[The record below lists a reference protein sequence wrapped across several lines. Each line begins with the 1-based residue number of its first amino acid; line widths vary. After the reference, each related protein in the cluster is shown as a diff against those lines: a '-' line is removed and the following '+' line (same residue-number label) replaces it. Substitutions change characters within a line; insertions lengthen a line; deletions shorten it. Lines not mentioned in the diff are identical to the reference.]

1 MLKHVRRYRAAGIAL
16 FGLASLVA
24 AVIVLVA
31 PHYADAAPFLQATPS
46 PTPGSYGPIIT
57 AAPPSTAP
65 TDATAGADT
74 AEPETEPA
82 ETPSPE
88 ATPAPTTPT
97 PQPTAT
103 LGGTPLPTFD
113 ASMMGIQIHPDLSRE
128 DFQNRLQQVKEMG
141 MEWVKFQ
148 FGWDLLQPSPDSEG
162 DQMGRYRLFVQS
174 AYGLDLKVL
183 VSIAKAPDWA
193 RSTTEEDGPPS
204 DPQALAAILT
214 RMLEHID
221 LDLFGNHPVTAVEV
235 WNEPNLRREWNGN
248 PLNGADYM
256 RYFDAAYHAVRAA
269 PGGERITVVTAGL
282 APTGINDGVNAVDDR
297 VYLRQMYQAG
307 LANPA
312 YQNIAIGIH
321 PYSAWNA
328 PDAHWCGQAQ
338 CSERG
343 YDNHPSFFF
352 ANTIEDYHN
361 IMVEF
366 GDNTRQL
373 WATEFGWGTFDG
385 LYYSDGTPAQ
395 SPEGFPYYDYIDEW
409 DMANYVM
416 RAYEIGQN
424 TPWIGVM
431 FLWNLNFAD
440 PYYVD
445 NQDPRAAYAV
455 WGTEPQP
462 ERPVF
467 TLLARAPKI
476 HSEYPPQQ

>member
-1 MLKHVRRYRAAGIAL
+1 
-16 FGLASLVA
+16 
-24 AVIVLVA
+24 
-31 PHYADAAPFLQATPS
+31 LQ
-46 PTPGSYGPIIT
+46 
-57 AAPPSTAP
+57 
-65 TDATAGADT
+65 
-74 AEPETEPA
+74 
-82 ETPSPE
+82 
-88 ATPAPTTPT
+88 PAPDT
-97 PQPTAT
+97 
-103 LGGTPLPTFD
+103 
-113 ASMMGIQIHPDLSRE
+113 
-128 DFQNRLQQVKEMG
+128 
-141 MEWVKFQ
+141 
-148 FGWDLLQPSPDSEG
+148 EG
-162 DQMGRYRLFVQS
+162 DQMARYRLFVQS
-174 AYGLDLKVL
+174 AYGLDLRVL

-204 DPQALAAILT
+204 DPQALAALLT

-221 LDLFGNHPVTAVEV
+221 RDIFGKHPVTAIEV

-256 RYFDAAYHAVRAA
+256 RYFDAAYHAIRAA
-269 PGGERITVVTAGL
+269 PGGEGITAVVTAGL
-282 APTGINDGVNAVDDR
+282 APTGINDGVSAVDDR

-338 CSERG
+338 CSDRG

-366 GDNTRQL
+366 GDTTRQM
-373 WATEFGWGTFDG
+373 WPTEFGWGTYDG
-385 LYYSDGTPAQ
+385 LHYSDGTPAQ
-395 SPEGFPYYDYIDEW
+395 SPEGFPYYDYIDAW

-416 RAYEIGQN
+416 RAYEIGQT

-445 NQDPRAAYAV
+445 NRDPRAAYAV
-455 WGTEPQP
+455 WGTAPQP

-467 TLLARAPKI
+467 RLLALAPKT
-476 HSEYPPQQ
+476 HTSYPLPE